1 MSELSGRRESTW
13 EDSRQG
19 AARSTKFVKR
29 RDGKEGEA
37 GEGARITG
45 NQAKLRVG
53 HVCLEQGFAN

>member
-1 MSELSGRRESTW
+1 M
-13 EDSRQG
+13 
-19 AARSTKFVKR
+19 KR

-45 NQAKLRVG
+45 NQARLRVG